1 MQRQVYEHMHSLNN
15 YGSNAYC
22 SRGLKI
28 MPVYQGKYFGKDSEG
43 GSLADRWSMIFREY
57 DMC

>member
-28 MPVYQGKYFGKDSEG
+28 MPVYQGKYFGEG
-43 GSLADRWSMIFREY
+43 LRGRVPGRQMEHDIQRI
-57 DMC
+57 